1 MRGLPDNPLS
11 GSPASR
17 ATNFP
22 IVPMNQVPMEGAAAD
37 PAPDRPIV
45 LVVDDEPSI
54 ADAVVEILNRNG

>member
-1 MRGLPDNPLS
+1 
-11 GSPASR
+11 
-17 ATNFP
+17 
-22 IVPMNQVPMEGAAAD
+22 MEGAAAD